1 MFQLGRIEKLH
12 DYFSACSRRREQAV
26 FFYRVAGYSGEVA
39 AFLTQYDQ
47 AARTNGVVIEGR
59 IPNPDPK
66 QLDYLAEMMGSDFQL
81 DVGFLTQKLTRWL
94 PRLTGAQREAVVTA
108 MTATLQ
114 DLQAH
119 GKNENMLRNA
129 YIKYMC
135 WLYYKFERILG
146 RLGGDELPKIL
157 YDGTVSSYELQL
169 LVILAR
175 AGADIVLLERA
186 GDAGYLRCD
195 PTSQYA
201 QLYQAPGLTPFPADF
216 SLRQLREQGR
226 QQAERQKLYG
236 APAGIAPCTNA
247 WMKTPDVKEI
257 LTAVRAR
264 GDDPKLFYNAFV
276 VQYGV
281 EDKLLFP
288 SDMVAFYQQLKRE
301 GRKVCL
307 ENGRLPPPTPEEIA
321 AVRRRNHQTAEQLA
335 ADLAANLQYPNNQ
348 QLQTLMRQAFLDV
361 VLEEDKAVGGNLNRL
376 LNKAVYLVAWM
387 KRYQKDLFQN
397 WQAPEVG
404 VFLLFGACSGD
415 NEALFLRLL
424 AKLPVD
430 VLVLLPDLN
439 APCVLKDPTLLDLH
453 KEHSLPMTDFPV
465 EPSQM
470 RVRTAAYQAEREM
483 DSILYQNTGLYRAK
497 QHQKA
502 EAVTLQT
509 MYEEIGLL
517 WDQELKY
524 RPGFAAEGD
533 MVTVPVLLEKICGI
547 KDGPILPYWLEIK
560 KLVTPETTLV
570 TKLPWQTGL
579 EANPMKPYATQFL
592 RQGRLQREKIKQHKD
607 YPYGILRPEIQD
619 YLLDKL
625 QVLLDEKLI
634 AGTYQN
640 GTEYTI
646 VSTILGLPKDLLRR
660 IQNFDFTKKNPKLI
674 IISTTEETLSLEDS
688 ILVAFLNLVGFDI
701 LFFVPTG
708 YQSIEKYFQ
717 KPFANEHQLGPYRY
731 DLQVPDFRTLHEGG
745 KSSIR
750 KLFAEGVFKPWDWI
764 LQSPPPARPRRN
776 RTPRPP
782 QSRRRPIPST
792 TSWPTASR
800 WTRPSPAPR
809 KWTSW
814 PARSRCIT

>member
-1 MFQLGRIEKLH
+1 MKAEERNGILYPVKVSKVNRMTNGMFQLGRIEKLH

-47 AARTNGVVIEGR
+47 AARTNGVVIEWR

-81 DVGFLTQKLTRWL
+81 DAGFLTQKLTRWL

-247 WMKTPDVKEI
+247 WMKTPDGKEI

-404 VFLLFGACSGD
+404 VFILFGACSGD

-439 APCVLKDPTLLDLH
+439 APCVLKDPALLDLH

-533 MVTVPVLLEKICGI
+533 TVTVPVLLEKICGI

-750 KLFAEGVFKPWDWI
+750 KLFG
-764 LQSPPPARPRRN
+764 
-776 RTPRPP
+776 
-782 QSRRRPIPST
+782 
-792 TSWPTASR
+792 
-800 WTRPSPAPR
+800 
-809 KWTSW
+809 
-814 PARSRCIT
+814 RSF

>member
-1 MFQLGRIEKLH
+1 MKAGERNGILYPVKVSKVNRMTNSMFQLGRIEKLH
-12 DYFSACSRRREQAV
+12 DYFSVCSCRREQAV
-26 FFYRVAGYSGEVA
+26 FFYRMAGYSGEVA

-81 DVGFLTQKLTRWL
+81 DAGFLTQKLTRWL
-94 PRLTGAQREAVVTA
+94 PRLTGTQRETVVTA

-247 WMKTPDVKEI
+247 WMKAPDVKEI

-361 VLEEDKAVGGNLNRL
+361 VLEEDKTVGGNLNRL

-439 APCVLKDPTLLDLH
+439 APCVLKDPALLDLH
-453 KEHSLPMTDFPV
+453 KEHSLPMTAFPV

-533 MVTVPVLLEKICGI
+533 TVTVPVLLEKICGI

-750 KLFAEGVFKPWDWI
+750 KLFG
-764 LQSPPPARPRRN
+764 
-776 RTPRPP
+776 
-782 QSRRRPIPST
+782 
-792 TSWPTASR
+792 
-800 WTRPSPAPR
+800 
-809 KWTSW
+809 
-814 PARSRCIT
+814 RSF

>member
-26 FFYRVAGYSGEVA
+26 FFYRMAGYSGEVA

-81 DVGFLTQKLTRWL
+81 DAGFLTQKLTRWL
-94 PRLTGAQREAVVTA
+94 PRLTGTQREAVVTA

-247 WMKTPDVKEI
+247 WMKAPDGKEI

-361 VLEEDKAVGGNLNRL
+361 VLEEDKTVGGNLNRL

-439 APCVLKDPTLLDLH
+439 APCVLKDPALLDLH

-533 MVTVPVLLEKICGI
+533 TVTVPVLLEKICGI

-646 VSTILGLPKDLLRR
+646 VSTILGLPKDLLRH

-750 KLFAEGVFKPWDWI
+750 KLFG
-764 LQSPPPARPRRN
+764 
-776 RTPRPP
+776 
-782 QSRRRPIPST
+782 
-792 TSWPTASR
+792 
-800 WTRPSPAPR
+800 
-809 KWTSW
+809 
-814 PARSRCIT
+814 RSF

>member
-81 DVGFLTQKLTRWL
+81 DAGFLTQKLTRWL

-186 GDAGYLRCD
+186 GDAGYLHCD

-247 WMKTPDVKEI
+247 WMKAPDVKEI

-439 APCVLKDPTLLDLH
+439 APCVLKDPALLDLH

-483 DSILYQNTGLYRAK
+483 DSILYQNTGLYRAR

-533 MVTVPVLLEKICGI
+533 TVTVPVLLEKICGI

-750 KLFAEGVFKPWDWI
+750 KLFG
-764 LQSPPPARPRRN
+764 
-776 RTPRPP
+776 
-782 QSRRRPIPST
+782 
-792 TSWPTASR
+792 
-800 WTRPSPAPR
+800 
-809 KWTSW
+809 
-814 PARSRCIT
+814 RSF

>member
-81 DVGFLTQKLTRWL
+81 DAGFLTQKLTRWL
-94 PRLTGAQREAVVTA
+94 PRLTGTQREAVVTA
-108 MTATLQ
+108 MMATLQ

-201 QLYQAPGLTPFPADF
+201 RLYQAPGLTPFPADF

-404 VFLLFGACSGD
+404 VFILFGACSGD

-439 APCVLKDPTLLDLH
+439 APCVLKDPALLDLH

-533 MVTVPVLLEKICGI
+533 TVTVPVLLEKICGI

-750 KLFAEGVFKPWDWI
+750 KLFG
-764 LQSPPPARPRRN
+764 
-776 RTPRPP
+776 
-782 QSRRRPIPST
+782 
-792 TSWPTASR
+792 
-800 WTRPSPAPR
+800 
-809 KWTSW
+809 
-814 PARSRCIT
+814 RSF

>member
-81 DVGFLTQKLTRWL
+81 DAGFLTQKLTRWL
-94 PRLTGAQREAVVTA
+94 PRLTGTQREAVVTA

-247 WMKTPDVKEI
+247 WMKAPDVKEI

-439 APCVLKDPTLLDLH
+439 APCVLKDPALLDLH

-483 DSILYQNTGLYRAK
+483 DSILYQNTGLYRAR

-533 MVTVPVLLEKICGI
+533 TVTVPVLLEKICGI
-547 KDGPILPYWLEIK
+547 KDGPILPYWLDIK

-750 KLFAEGVFKPWDWI
+750 KLFG
-764 LQSPPPARPRRN
+764 
-776 RTPRPP
+776 
-782 QSRRRPIPST
+782 
-792 TSWPTASR
+792 
-800 WTRPSPAPR
+800 
-809 KWTSW
+809 
-814 PARSRCIT
+814 RSF

>member
-81 DVGFLTQKLTRWL
+81 DAGFLTQKLTRWL

-247 WMKTPDVKEI
+247 WMKTPDGKEI

-288 SDMVAFYQQLKRE
+288 SDMVTFYQQLKRE

-404 VFLLFGACSGD
+404 VFILFGACSGD

-439 APCVLKDPTLLDLH
+439 APCVLKDPALLDLH
-453 KEHSLPMTDFPV
+453 REHSLPMTDFPV

-533 MVTVPVLLEKICGI
+533 TVTVPVLLEKICGI

-731 DLQVPDFRTLHEGG
+731 DLRVPDFQTLHEGG

-750 KLFAEGVFKPWDWI
+750 KLFG
-764 LQSPPPARPRRN
+764 
-776 RTPRPP
+776 
-782 QSRRRPIPST
+782 
-792 TSWPTASR
+792 
-800 WTRPSPAPR
+800 
-809 KWTSW
+809 
-814 PARSRCIT
+814 RSF

>member
-81 DVGFLTQKLTRWL
+81 DAGFLTQKLTRWL

-186 GDAGYLRCD
+186 GDASYLRCD

-247 WMKTPDVKEI
+247 WMKTPDGKEI

-439 APCVLKDPTLLDLH
+439 APCVLKDPALLDLH

-483 DSILYQNTGLYRAK
+483 DSILYQNTGLYRAR

-533 MVTVPVLLEKICGI
+533 TVTVPVLLEKICGI

-750 KLFAEGVFKPWDWI
+750 KLFG
-764 LQSPPPARPRRN
+764 
-776 RTPRPP
+776 
-782 QSRRRPIPST
+782 
-792 TSWPTASR
+792 
-800 WTRPSPAPR
+800 
-809 KWTSW
+809 
-814 PARSRCIT
+814 RSF

>member
-81 DVGFLTQKLTRWL
+81 DAGFLTQKLTRWL

-247 WMKTPDVKEI
+247 WMKAPDGKEI

-404 VFLLFGACSGD
+404 VFILFGACSGD

-439 APCVLKDPTLLDLH
+439 APCVLKDPALLDLH

-502 EAVTLQT
+502 EAVILQT

-533 MVTVPVLLEKICGI
+533 TVTVPVLLEKICGI

-731 DLQVPDFRTLHEGG
+731 DLRVPDFQTLHEGG

-750 KLFAEGVFKPWDWI
+750 KLFG
-764 LQSPPPARPRRN
+764 
-776 RTPRPP
+776 
-782 QSRRRPIPST
+782 
-792 TSWPTASR
+792 
-800 WTRPSPAPR
+800 
-809 KWTSW
+809 
-814 PARSRCIT
+814 RSF

>member
-81 DVGFLTQKLTRWL
+81 DAGFLTQKLTRWL
-94 PRLTGAQREAVVTA
+94 PRLTGTQREAVVTA

-247 WMKTPDVKEI
+247 WMKAPDVKEI

-361 VLEEDKAVGGNLNRL
+361 VLEEDKTVGGNLNRL

-397 WQAPEVG
+397 WRAPEVG
-404 VFLLFGACSGD
+404 VFILFGACSGD

-439 APCVLKDPTLLDLH
+439 APCVLKDPALLDLH

-483 DSILYQNTGLYRAK
+483 DSILYQNTGLYRAR

-509 MYEEIGLL
+509 MYEEISLL

-533 MVTVPVLLEKICGI
+533 TVTVPVLLEKICGI
-547 KDGPILPYWLEIK
+547 KDGPILPYWLDIK

-750 KLFAEGVFKPWDWI
+750 KLFG
-764 LQSPPPARPRRN
+764 
-776 RTPRPP
+776 
-782 QSRRRPIPST
+782 
-792 TSWPTASR
+792 
-800 WTRPSPAPR
+800 
-809 KWTSW
+809 
-814 PARSRCIT
+814 RSF

>member
-81 DVGFLTQKLTRWL
+81 DAGFLTQKLTRWL
-94 PRLTGAQREAVVTA
+94 PRLTGTQREAVVTA

-247 WMKTPDVKEI
+247 WMKTPDGKEI

-404 VFLLFGACSGD
+404 VFILFGACSGD

-439 APCVLKDPTLLDLH
+439 APCVLKDPALLDLH

-533 MVTVPVLLEKICGI
+533 TVTVPVLLEKICGM
-547 KDGPILPYWLEIK
+547 KDGPILPYWLDIK

-750 KLFAEGVFKPWDWI
+750 KLFG
-764 LQSPPPARPRRN
+764 
-776 RTPRPP
+776 
-782 QSRRRPIPST
+782 
-792 TSWPTASR
+792 
-800 WTRPSPAPR
+800 
-809 KWTSW
+809 
-814 PARSRCIT
+814 RSF

>member
-81 DVGFLTQKLTRWL
+81 DAGFLTQKLTRWL

-439 APCVLKDPTLLDLH
+439 APCVLKDPALLDLH

-533 MVTVPVLLEKICGI
+533 TVTVPVLLEKICGI

-701 LFFVPTG
+701 VFFVPTG

-750 KLFAEGVFKPWDWI
+750 KLFG
-764 LQSPPPARPRRN
+764 
-776 RTPRPP
+776 
-782 QSRRRPIPST
+782 
-792 TSWPTASR
+792 
-800 WTRPSPAPR
+800 
-809 KWTSW
+809 
-814 PARSRCIT
+814 RSF

>member
-81 DVGFLTQKLTRWL
+81 DAGFLTQKLTRWL
-94 PRLTGAQREAVVTA
+94 PRLTGVQREAVVTA

-201 QLYQAPGLTPFPADF
+201 RLYQAPGLTPFPADF

-247 WMKTPDVKEI
+247 WMKAPDGKEI

-439 APCVLKDPTLLDLH
+439 APCVLKDPALLDLH

-483 DSILYQNTGLYRAK
+483 DSILYQNTGLYRAR

-533 MVTVPVLLEKICGI
+533 TVTVPVLLEKICGI

-750 KLFAEGVFKPWDWI
+750 KLFG
-764 LQSPPPARPRRN
+764 
-776 RTPRPP
+776 
-782 QSRRRPIPST
+782 
-792 TSWPTASR
+792 
-800 WTRPSPAPR
+800 
-809 KWTSW
+809 
-814 PARSRCIT
+814 RSF

>member
-1 MFQLGRIEKLH
+1 MKAEERNGILYPVKVSKVNRMTNSMFQLGRIEKLH

-201 QLYQAPGLTPFPADF
+201 QLYQAPGLTPFPADC

-533 MVTVPVLLEKICGI
+533 TVTVPVLLEKICGI

-619 YLLDKL
+619 CLLDKL

-750 KLFAEGVFKPWDWI
+750 KLFG
-764 LQSPPPARPRRN
+764 
-776 RTPRPP
+776 
-782 QSRRRPIPST
+782 
-792 TSWPTASR
+792 
-800 WTRPSPAPR
+800 
-809 KWTSW
+809 
-814 PARSRCIT
+814 RSF

>member
-81 DVGFLTQKLTRWL
+81 DAGFLTQKLTRWL

-247 WMKTPDVKEI
+247 WMKTPDGKEI

-404 VFLLFGACSGD
+404 VFILFGACSGD

-439 APCVLKDPTLLDLH
+439 APCVLKDPALLDLH

-524 RPGFAAEGD
+524 RPGFSAEGD
-533 MVTVPVLLEKICGI
+533 TVTVPVLLEKICGI

-731 DLQVPDFRTLHEGG
+731 DLRVPDFQTLHEGG

-750 KLFAEGVFKPWDWI
+750 KLFG
-764 LQSPPPARPRRN
+764 
-776 RTPRPP
+776 
-782 QSRRRPIPST
+782 
-792 TSWPTASR
+792 
-800 WTRPSPAPR
+800 
-809 KWTSW
+809 
-814 PARSRCIT
+814 RSF

>member
-1 MFQLGRIEKLH
+1 MTNGMFQLGRIEKLH

-81 DVGFLTQKLTRWL
+81 DAGFLTQKLTRWL
-94 PRLTGAQREAVVTA
+94 PRLTGTQREAVVTA

-404 VFLLFGACSGD
+404 VFILFGACSGD

-439 APCVLKDPTLLDLH
+439 APCVLKDPALLDLH

-533 MVTVPVLLEKICGI
+533 TVTVPVLLEKICGI

-750 KLFAEGVFKPWDWI
+750 KLFG
-764 LQSPPPARPRRN
+764 
-776 RTPRPP
+776 
-782 QSRRRPIPST
+782 
-792 TSWPTASR
+792 
-800 WTRPSPAPR
+800 
-809 KWTSW
+809 
-814 PARSRCIT
+814 RSF

>member
-1 MFQLGRIEKLH
+1 MKAEERNGILYPVKVSKVNRMTNGMFQLGRIEKLH

-81 DVGFLTQKLTRWL
+81 DAGFLTQKLTRWL
-94 PRLTGAQREAVVTA
+94 PRLTGTQRETVVTA

-247 WMKTPDVKEI
+247 WMKTPDGKEI

-404 VFLLFGACSGD
+404 VFILFGACSGD

-439 APCVLKDPTLLDLH
+439 APCVLKDPALLDLH

-533 MVTVPVLLEKICGI
+533 TVTVPVLLEKICGI

-750 KLFAEGVFKPWDWI
+750 KLFG
-764 LQSPPPARPRRN
+764 
-776 RTPRPP
+776 
-782 QSRRRPIPST
+782 
-792 TSWPTASR
+792 
-800 WTRPSPAPR
+800 
-809 KWTSW
+809 
-814 PARSRCIT
+814 RSF

>member
-81 DVGFLTQKLTRWL
+81 DAGFLTQKLTRWL

-146 RLGGDELPKIL
+146 RLGGNELPKIL

-247 WMKTPDVKEI
+247 WMKAPDVKEI

-404 VFLLFGACSGD
+404 VFILFGACSGD

-439 APCVLKDPTLLDLH
+439 APCVLKDPALLDLH

-533 MVTVPVLLEKICGI
+533 TVTVPVLLEKICGI
-547 KDGPILPYWLEIK
+547 KDGPILPYWLDIK

-750 KLFAEGVFKPWDWI
+750 KLFG
-764 LQSPPPARPRRN
+764 
-776 RTPRPP
+776 
-782 QSRRRPIPST
+782 
-792 TSWPTASR
+792 
-800 WTRPSPAPR
+800 
-809 KWTSW
+809 
-814 PARSRCIT
+814 RSF

>member
-81 DVGFLTQKLTRWL
+81 DAGFLTQKLTRWL
-94 PRLTGAQREAVVTA
+94 PRLTGTQRETVVTA

-201 QLYQAPGLTPFPADF
+201 RLYQAPGLTPFPADC

-247 WMKTPDVKEI
+247 WMKAPDVKEI
-257 LTAVRAR
+257 LTAVWAR

-404 VFLLFGACSGD
+404 VFILFGACSGD

-439 APCVLKDPTLLDLH
+439 APCVLKDPALLDLH

-533 MVTVPVLLEKICGI
+533 TVTVPVLLEKICGI

-750 KLFAEGVFKPWDWI
+750 KLFG
-764 LQSPPPARPRRN
+764 
-776 RTPRPP
+776 
-782 QSRRRPIPST
+782 
-792 TSWPTASR
+792 
-800 WTRPSPAPR
+800 
-809 KWTSW
+809 
-814 PARSRCIT
+814 RSF

>member
-81 DVGFLTQKLTRWL
+81 DAGFLTQKLTRWL
-94 PRLTGAQREAVVTA
+94 PRLTGTQREAVVTA

-157 YDGTVSSYELQL
+157 YDGTVSNYELQL

-201 QLYQAPGLTPFPADF
+201 RLYQAPGLTPFPADF

-247 WMKTPDVKEI
+247 WMKTPDGKEI

-439 APCVLKDPTLLDLH
+439 APCVLKDPALLDLH

-509 MYEEIGLL
+509 MYEEISLL

-533 MVTVPVLLEKICGI
+533 TVTVPVLLEKICGI

-750 KLFAEGVFKPWDWI
+750 KLFG
-764 LQSPPPARPRRN
+764 
-776 RTPRPP
+776 
-782 QSRRRPIPST
+782 
-792 TSWPTASR
+792 
-800 WTRPSPAPR
+800 
-809 KWTSW
+809 
-814 PARSRCIT
+814 RSF

>member
-81 DVGFLTQKLTRWL
+81 DAGFLTQKLTRWL
-94 PRLTGAQREAVVTA
+94 PRLTGVQREAVVTA

-247 WMKTPDVKEI
+247 WMKAPDGKEI

-404 VFLLFGACSGD
+404 VFILFGACSGD

-430 VLVLLPDLN
+430 VLVLLPDLK
-439 APCVLKDPTLLDLH
+439 APCVLKDPALLDLH

-533 MVTVPVLLEKICGI
+533 TVTVPVLLEKICGI

-750 KLFAEGVFKPWDWI
+750 KLFG
-764 LQSPPPARPRRN
+764 
-776 RTPRPP
+776 
-782 QSRRRPIPST
+782 
-792 TSWPTASR
+792 
-800 WTRPSPAPR
+800 
-809 KWTSW
+809 
-814 PARSRCIT
+814 RSF

>member
-81 DVGFLTQKLTRWL
+81 DAGFLTQKLTRWL
-94 PRLTGAQREAVVTA
+94 PRLTGTQREAVVTA

-216 SLRQLREQGR
+216 SLRQLRQQGR

-247 WMKTPDVKEI
+247 WMKAPDGKEI

-404 VFLLFGACSGD
+404 VFILFGACSGD

-439 APCVLKDPTLLDLH
+439 APCVLKDPALLDLH

-483 DSILYQNTGLYRAK
+483 DSILYQNTGLYRAR

-533 MVTVPVLLEKICGI
+533 TVTVPVLLEKICGM

-750 KLFAEGVFKPWDWI
+750 KLFG
-764 LQSPPPARPRRN
+764 
-776 RTPRPP
+776 
-782 QSRRRPIPST
+782 
-792 TSWPTASR
+792 
-800 WTRPSPAPR
+800 
-809 KWTSW
+809 
-814 PARSRCIT
+814 RSF

>member
-81 DVGFLTQKLTRWL
+81 DAGFLTQKLTRWL
-94 PRLTGAQREAVVTA
+94 PRLTGTQREAVVTA

-247 WMKTPDVKEI
+247 WMKAPDVKEI

-404 VFLLFGACSGD
+404 VFILFGACSGD

-439 APCVLKDPTLLDLH
+439 APCVLKDPALLDLH

-533 MVTVPVLLEKICGI
+533 TVTVPVLLEKICGI
-547 KDGPILPYWLEIK
+547 KDGPILPYWLDIK

-750 KLFAEGVFKPWDWI
+750 KLFG
-764 LQSPPPARPRRN
+764 
-776 RTPRPP
+776 
-782 QSRRRPIPST
+782 
-792 TSWPTASR
+792 
-800 WTRPSPAPR
+800 
-809 KWTSW
+809 
-814 PARSRCIT
+814 RSF

>member
-81 DVGFLTQKLTRWL
+81 DAGFLTQKLTRWL
-94 PRLTGAQREAVVTA
+94 PRLTGTQREAVVTA

-157 YDGTVSSYELQL
+157 YDGTVSNYELQL

-201 QLYQAPGLTPFPADF
+201 RLYQAPGLTTFPADF

-247 WMKTPDVKEI
+247 WMKAPDGKEI

-439 APCVLKDPTLLDLH
+439 APCVLKDPALLDLH

-502 EAVTLQT
+502 ETVTLQT

-533 MVTVPVLLEKICGI
+533 TVTVPVLLEKICGI

-750 KLFAEGVFKPWDWI
+750 KLFG
-764 LQSPPPARPRRN
+764 
-776 RTPRPP
+776 
-782 QSRRRPIPST
+782 
-792 TSWPTASR
+792 
-800 WTRPSPAPR
+800 
-809 KWTSW
+809 
-814 PARSRCIT
+814 RSF

>member
-81 DVGFLTQKLTRWL
+81 DAGFLTQKLTRWL
-94 PRLTGAQREAVVTA
+94 PRLTGTQREAVVTA

-146 RLGGDELPKIL
+146 RLGGNELPKIL

-201 QLYQAPGLTPFPADF
+201 RLYQAPGLTPFPADF

-247 WMKTPDVKEI
+247 WMKTPDGKEI

-361 VLEEDKAVGGNLNRL
+361 VLEEDKTVGGNLNRL

-404 VFLLFGACSGD
+404 VFILFGACSGD

-439 APCVLKDPTLLDLH
+439 APCVLKDPALLDLH

-533 MVTVPVLLEKICGI
+533 TVTVPVLLEKICGI

-750 KLFAEGVFKPWDWI
+750 KLFG
-764 LQSPPPARPRRN
+764 
-776 RTPRPP
+776 
-782 QSRRRPIPST
+782 
-792 TSWPTASR
+792 
-800 WTRPSPAPR
+800 
-809 KWTSW
+809 
-814 PARSRCIT
+814 RSF

>member
-81 DVGFLTQKLTRWL
+81 DAGFLTQKLTRWL

-247 WMKTPDVKEI
+247 WMKAPDVKEI

-439 APCVLKDPTLLDLH
+439 APCVLKDPALLDLH

-533 MVTVPVLLEKICGI
+533 TVTVPVLLEKICGI

-646 VSTILGLPKDLLRR
+646 ISTILGLPKDLLRR

-750 KLFAEGVFKPWDWI
+750 KLFG
-764 LQSPPPARPRRN
+764 
-776 RTPRPP
+776 
-782 QSRRRPIPST
+782 
-792 TSWPTASR
+792 
-800 WTRPSPAPR
+800 
-809 KWTSW
+809 
-814 PARSRCIT
+814 RSF

>member
-1 MFQLGRIEKLH
+1 MKAEERNGILYPVKVSKVNRMTNGMFQLGRIEKLH

-81 DVGFLTQKLTRWL
+81 DAGFLTQKLTRWL

-247 WMKTPDVKEI
+247 WMKAPDVKEI

-361 VLEEDKAVGGNLNRL
+361 VLEEDKTVGGNLNRL

-397 WQAPEVG
+397 WQAPEAG

-439 APCVLKDPTLLDLH
+439 APCVLKDPALLDLH

-533 MVTVPVLLEKICGI
+533 TVTVPVLLEKICGM

-750 KLFAEGVFKPWDWI
+750 KLFG
-764 LQSPPPARPRRN
+764 
-776 RTPRPP
+776 
-782 QSRRRPIPST
+782 
-792 TSWPTASR
+792 
-800 WTRPSPAPR
+800 
-809 KWTSW
+809 
-814 PARSRCIT
+814 RSF

>member
-81 DVGFLTQKLTRWL
+81 DASFLTQKLTRWL
-94 PRLTGAQREAVVTA
+94 PRLTGTQREAVVTA

-201 QLYQAPGLTPFPADF
+201 RLYQAPGLTPFPADC

-247 WMKTPDVKEI
+247 WMKAPDGKEI

-404 VFLLFGACSGD
+404 VFILFGACSGD

-439 APCVLKDPTLLDLH
+439 APCVLKDPALLDLH

-533 MVTVPVLLEKICGI
+533 TVTVPVLLEKICGI

-560 KLVTPETTLV
+560 KLVSPETTLV

-750 KLFAEGVFKPWDWI
+750 KLFG
-764 LQSPPPARPRRN
+764 
-776 RTPRPP
+776 
-782 QSRRRPIPST
+782 
-792 TSWPTASR
+792 
-800 WTRPSPAPR
+800 
-809 KWTSW
+809 
-814 PARSRCIT
+814 RSF

>member
-81 DVGFLTQKLTRWL
+81 DAGFLTQKLTRWL
-94 PRLTGAQREAVVTA
+94 PRLTGAQRETVVTA

-186 GDAGYLRCD
+186 GDEGYLRCD

-201 QLYQAPGLTPFPADF
+201 KLYQAPGLTPFPADF

-236 APAGIAPCTNA
+236 APAGIAGAPAGIAPCTNA
-247 WMKTPDVKEI
+247 WMKAPDVKEI

-288 SDMVAFYQQLKRE
+288 SDMAAFYQQLKRE

-321 AVRRRNHQTAEQLA
+321 AVQRRNHQTAEQLA

-439 APCVLKDPTLLDLH
+439 APCVLKDPALLDLH

-483 DSILYQNTGLYRAK
+483 DSILYQNTGLYRAR

-533 MVTVPVLLEKICGI
+533 TVTVPVLLEKICGI
-547 KDGPILPYWLEIK
+547 KDGPILPYWLDIK

-579 EANPMKPYATQFL
+579 ETNPMKPYATQFL

-750 KLFAEGVFKPWDWI
+750 KLFG
-764 LQSPPPARPRRN
+764 
-776 RTPRPP
+776 
-782 QSRRRPIPST
+782 
-792 TSWPTASR
+792 
-800 WTRPSPAPR
+800 
-809 KWTSW
+809 
-814 PARSRCIT
+814 RSF

>member
-81 DVGFLTQKLTRWL
+81 DASFLTQKLTRWL

-247 WMKTPDVKEI
+247 WMKAPDVKEI

-439 APCVLKDPTLLDLH
+439 APCVLKDPALLDLH
-453 KEHSLPMTDFPV
+453 KEQSLPMTDFPV

-533 MVTVPVLLEKICGI
+533 TVTVPVLLEKICGM

-750 KLFAEGVFKPWDWI
+750 KLFG
-764 LQSPPPARPRRN
+764 
-776 RTPRPP
+776 
-782 QSRRRPIPST
+782 
-792 TSWPTASR
+792 
-800 WTRPSPAPR
+800 
-809 KWTSW
+809 
-814 PARSRCIT
+814 RSF

>member
-1 MFQLGRIEKLH
+1 MKAEERNGILYPVKVSKVNRMTNGMFQLGRIEKLH

-81 DVGFLTQKLTRWL
+81 DAGFLTQKLTRWL

-247 WMKTPDVKEI
+247 WMKAPDVKEI

-404 VFLLFGACSGD
+404 VFILFGACSGD

-439 APCVLKDPTLLDLH
+439 APCVLKDPALLDLH

-533 MVTVPVLLEKICGI
+533 TVTVPVLLEKICGI

-750 KLFAEGVFKPWDWI
+750 KLFG
-764 LQSPPPARPRRN
+764 
-776 RTPRPP
+776 
-782 QSRRRPIPST
+782 
-792 TSWPTASR
+792 
-800 WTRPSPAPR
+800 
-809 KWTSW
+809 
-814 PARSRCIT
+814 RSF

>member
-81 DVGFLTQKLTRWL
+81 DAGFLTQKLTRWL

-247 WMKTPDVKEI
+247 WMKTPDGKEI

-397 WQAPEVG
+397 WQTPEVG
-404 VFLLFGACSGD
+404 VFILFGACSGD

-439 APCVLKDPTLLDLH
+439 APCVLKDPALLDLH

-483 DSILYQNTGLYRAK
+483 DSILYQNTGLYRAR

-533 MVTVPVLLEKICGI
+533 TVTVPVLLEKICGI

-750 KLFAEGVFKPWDWI
+750 KLFG
-764 LQSPPPARPRRN
+764 
-776 RTPRPP
+776 
-782 QSRRRPIPST
+782 
-792 TSWPTASR
+792 
-800 WTRPSPAPR
+800 
-809 KWTSW
+809 
-814 PARSRCIT
+814 RSF

>member
-81 DVGFLTQKLTRWL
+81 DAGFLTQKLTRWL

-201 QLYQAPGLTPFPADF
+201 RLYQAPGLTTFPADF

-247 WMKTPDVKEI
+247 WMKAPDGKEI

-439 APCVLKDPTLLDLH
+439 APCVLKDPALLDLH

-483 DSILYQNTGLYRAK
+483 DSILYQNTGLYRAR

-533 MVTVPVLLEKICGI
+533 TVTVPVLLEKICGI

-592 RQGRLQREKIKQHKD
+592 RQGRLQWEKIKQHKD

-750 KLFAEGVFKPWDWI
+750 KLFG
-764 LQSPPPARPRRN
+764 
-776 RTPRPP
+776 
-782 QSRRRPIPST
+782 
-792 TSWPTASR
+792 
-800 WTRPSPAPR
+800 
-809 KWTSW
+809 
-814 PARSRCIT
+814 RSF

>member
-26 FFYRVAGYSGEVA
+26 FFYRMAGYSGEVA

-81 DVGFLTQKLTRWL
+81 DAGFLTQKLTRWL

-247 WMKTPDVKEI
+247 WMKAPDGKEI

-404 VFLLFGACSGD
+404 VFILFGACSGD

-439 APCVLKDPTLLDLH
+439 APCVLKDPALLDLH

-483 DSILYQNTGLYRAK
+483 DSILYQNTGLYRAR

-533 MVTVPVLLEKICGI
+533 TVTVPVLLEKICGI

-750 KLFAEGVFKPWDWI
+750 KLFG
-764 LQSPPPARPRRN
+764 
-776 RTPRPP
+776 
-782 QSRRRPIPST
+782 
-792 TSWPTASR
+792 
-800 WTRPSPAPR
+800 
-809 KWTSW
+809 
-814 PARSRCIT
+814 RSF

>member
-81 DVGFLTQKLTRWL
+81 DAGFLTQKLTRWL

-247 WMKTPDVKEI
+247 WMKTPDGKEI

-348 QLQTLMRQAFLDV
+348 QLQTLMRRAFLDV

-404 VFLLFGACSGD
+404 VFILFGACSGD

-439 APCVLKDPTLLDLH
+439 APCVLKDPALLDLH

-533 MVTVPVLLEKICGI
+533 TVTVPVLLEKICGM

-750 KLFAEGVFKPWDWI
+750 KLFG
-764 LQSPPPARPRRN
+764 
-776 RTPRPP
+776 
-782 QSRRRPIPST
+782 
-792 TSWPTASR
+792 
-800 WTRPSPAPR
+800 
-809 KWTSW
+809 
-814 PARSRCIT
+814 RSF

>member
-1 MFQLGRIEKLH
+1 MKAEERNGILYPVKVSKVNRMTNGMFQLGRIEKLH

-81 DVGFLTQKLTRWL
+81 DAGFLTQKLTRWL
-94 PRLTGAQREAVVTA
+94 PRLTGTQREAVVTA

-119 GKNENMLRNA
+119 GKNENMLHNA

-247 WMKTPDVKEI
+247 WMKAPDVKEI

-404 VFLLFGACSGD
+404 VFILFGACSGD

-439 APCVLKDPTLLDLH
+439 APCVLKDPALLDLH

-533 MVTVPVLLEKICGI
+533 TVTVPVLLEKICGI

-750 KLFAEGVFKPWDWI
+750 KLFG
-764 LQSPPPARPRRN
+764 
-776 RTPRPP
+776 
-782 QSRRRPIPST
+782 
-792 TSWPTASR
+792 
-800 WTRPSPAPR
+800 
-809 KWTSW
+809 
-814 PARSRCIT
+814 RSF

>member
-1 MFQLGRIEKLH
+1 MTNGMFQLGRIEKLH

-81 DVGFLTQKLTRWL
+81 DAGFLTQKLTRWL
-94 PRLTGAQREAVVTA
+94 PRLTGTQREAVVTA

-247 WMKTPDVKEI
+247 WMKAPDGKEI

-404 VFLLFGACSGD
+404 VFILFGACSGD

-439 APCVLKDPTLLDLH
+439 APCVLKDPALLDLH

-533 MVTVPVLLEKICGI
+533 TVTVPVLLEKICGM

-750 KLFAEGVFKPWDWI
+750 KLFG
-764 LQSPPPARPRRN
+764 
-776 RTPRPP
+776 
-782 QSRRRPIPST
+782 
-792 TSWPTASR
+792 
-800 WTRPSPAPR
+800 
-809 KWTSW
+809 
-814 PARSRCIT
+814 RSF

>member
-81 DVGFLTQKLTRWL
+81 DAGFLTQKLTRWL
-94 PRLTGAQREAVVTA
+94 PRLTGTQRETVVTA

-247 WMKTPDVKEI
+247 WMKAPDGKEI

-439 APCVLKDPTLLDLH
+439 APCVLKDPALLDLH

-533 MVTVPVLLEKICGI
+533 TVTIPVLLEKICGM

-750 KLFAEGVFKPWDWI
+750 KLFG
-764 LQSPPPARPRRN
+764 
-776 RTPRPP
+776 
-782 QSRRRPIPST
+782 
-792 TSWPTASR
+792 
-800 WTRPSPAPR
+800 
-809 KWTSW
+809 
-814 PARSRCIT
+814 RSF

>member
-81 DVGFLTQKLTRWL
+81 DAGFLTQKLTRWL

-247 WMKTPDVKEI
+247 WMKAPDVKEI
-257 LTAVRAR
+257 LTAVRSR

-361 VLEEDKAVGGNLNRL
+361 VLEEDKTVGGNLNRL

-404 VFLLFGACSGD
+404 VFILFGACSGD

-439 APCVLKDPTLLDLH
+439 APCVLKDPALLDLH

-497 QHQKA
+497 QYQKA

-533 MVTVPVLLEKICGI
+533 TVTVPVLLEKICGI
-547 KDGPILPYWLEIK
+547 KDGPILPYWLDIK

-750 KLFAEGVFKPWDWI
+750 KLFG
-764 LQSPPPARPRRN
+764 
-776 RTPRPP
+776 
-782 QSRRRPIPST
+782 
-792 TSWPTASR
+792 
-800 WTRPSPAPR
+800 
-809 KWTSW
+809 
-814 PARSRCIT
+814 RSF

>member
-81 DVGFLTQKLTRWL
+81 DAGFLTQKLTRWL

-186 GDAGYLRCD
+186 GDEGYLRCD
-195 PTSQYA
+195 PTGQYA

-247 WMKTPDVKEI
+247 WMKAPDVKEI

-361 VLEEDKAVGGNLNRL
+361 VLEEDKTVGGNLNRL

-439 APCVLKDPTLLDLH
+439 APCVLKDPALLDLH

-533 MVTVPVLLEKICGI
+533 TVTVPVLLEKICGI

-731 DLQVPDFRTLHEGG
+731 DLRVPDFQTLHEGG

-750 KLFAEGVFKPWDWI
+750 KLFG
-764 LQSPPPARPRRN
+764 
-776 RTPRPP
+776 
-782 QSRRRPIPST
+782 
-792 TSWPTASR
+792 
-800 WTRPSPAPR
+800 
-809 KWTSW
+809 
-814 PARSRCIT
+814 RSF